1 MKFLRNAALI
11 MLIMIGI
18 CMVSLALVYKVN
30 TDPVNVNNKDKIEV
44 EIPQNSTIKDI
55 SKILKEKELIKN
67 SNFFVFY
74 LKLFPLK
81 DGESLKASTY
91 YLSQDMDIQEI
102 IDTLKKGNNT
112 NVEQIIVRFN
122 EGIGIRKFAEV
133 VADKTDNTEE
143 DVYKVLKDD
152 EFLDELIDK
161 YWFLDKSIKDDKLY
175 YSLEGFLFPDTYY
188 FSGKNVSVKD
198 IINKMLKRED
208 EILSEYKDTIANSK
222 YSVRE
227 IIILASIIEKEGK
240 TRDFDNISSVFYN
253 RLSNSMKLESCA
265 TLYYGS
271 KKEFSDVGIAT
282 SEMIKNDNPYNTYM
296 YEGLPVG
303 PISLPGKDAI
313 NAAVNPS
320 DTENLYFLS
329 DNEGKTY
336 FFKTYSEHQA
346 KQRELEKA
354 GKWNR

>member
-1 MKFLRNAALI
+1 
-11 MLIMIGI
+11 
-18 CMVSLALVYKVN
+18 MVSLALVYKVN